1 MSVVLEQSNR
11 CEWVSFSS
19 VQRAVTFL
27 ELKPLTQEHLSAVL
41 ELDQLCFG
49 GLWTLE
55 GYQREL
61 NSPNSEFLSLFIP
74 PTTEALTGETPAP
87 HISPSSYAQCPMPSA
102 PLLVGIGC
110 LWAILEEAHITIL
123 AVHPHYQHQG
133 LGRTLLI
140 ALLTAARGR
149 SLERAT
155 LEVRASNLA
164 ALSLYQS
171 FGFKTAGRRRRYYQ
185 DTGEDALIL
194 WRGDLQHPGFHETL
208 VTWQSCIGDR
218 LTTAG
223 WNLQADWDSLT
234 LKTSLTRE

>member
-1 MSVVLEQSNR
+1 MSVVLKQSNR

-61 NSPNSEFLSLFIP
+61 DSPNSEFLSLFTPIP
-74 PTTEALTGETPAP
+74 PSP
-87 HISPSSYAQCPMPSA
+87 HPPIPPSPHLPT
-102 PLLVGIGC
+102 LIGIGC

-133 LGRTLLI
+133 LGRMLLI

-155 LEVRASNLA
+155 LEVRASNSA

-171 FGFKTAGRRRRYYQ
+171 LGFKTAGRRRRYYQ

-194 WRGDLQHPGFHETL
+194 WRGDLQHPGFHKTL
-208 VTWQSCIGDR
+208 IGWQTCIRNR
-218 LTTAG
+218 LTTSG
-223 WNLQADWDSLT
+223 WNLQADWDSLIP
-234 LKTSLTRE
+234 KTSLTRE